1 MSHVH
6 EATNPHPRRS
16 RLLRIRFRLIG
27 VLALIAAVAMVAPA
41 CGSSSSKS
49 NSAPA
54 VTAANQ
60 SASSGQ
66 TSGAG
71 LGGKI
76 KVGTACGDTVAV
88 GPKNPNGVY
97 ATMSAA
103 LKNIYSSYPGVLYAS
118 PWATKKI
125 TAKPPWKIG
134 YIAFAI
140 TNQYNEDVLKG
151 LRQQFA
157 AAKAQGLVTG
167 SLVTNIPATSAQST
181 PEGQISAIQQMVR
194 QGVNAIIL
202 LPVDSVSETPAMEA
216 AGKAG
221 VPVILADTPPAPG
234 SRYAVAAWSQ
244 NQVEADAGALGI
256 IQKGNI
262 LMVKGIPG
270 NENDVV
276 LYNQA
281 VADLKNCPN
290 IHVAATLY
298 GQWDNG
304 TAKSVVSTYL
314 ASHPQPIAGAI
325 QDGGMFAGVVSAFL
339 AKGLTAPTVS
349 GGECYGGDLSW
360 WLAHQ
365 SSYKTVAG
373 CFNGFQGAYT
383 YFNVALRV
391 LANKGPKYNVLEMPA
406 VTIDN
411 ANLSQY
417 AQKGLPL
424 TSNAEIGGPVTA
436 WCDNTCLNKYFKQSG
451 PATKG

>member
-1 MSHVH
+1 MEYEVKQEQAKRSGLRG
-6 EATNPHPRRS
+6 AWTRR
-16 RLLRIRFRLIG
+16 
-27 VLALIAAVAMVAPA
+27 VVALAIAIAAAVLVAA
-41 CGSSSSKS
+41 CGSSSSS
-49 NSAPA
+49 SSSSATVAATSTPA
-54 VTAANQ
+54 STGPVAA
-60 SASSGQ
+60 
-66 TSGAG
+66 AG
-71 LGGKI
+71 VNGKV
-76 KVGTACGDTVAV
+76 KEGTGCGDTVAV
-88 GPKNPNGVY
+88 GPKNPTGVY
-97 ATMSAA
+97 ASMSDQ
-103 LKNIYSSYPGVLYAS
+103 LKNIYSSYPNDLYAS

-140 TNQYNEDVLKG
+140 TNQYNDDVLKG
-151 LRQQFA
+151 LKKEFA

-167 SLVTNIPATSAQST
+167 DLVTNIPATSAQST
-181 PEGQISAIQQMVR
+181 PEGQISAIQQMVS

-234 SRYAVAAWSQ
+234 SKYAVSAWSQ
-244 NQVEADAGALGI
+244 NQVEADAGALGLI
-256 IQKGNI
+256 GKGNI
-262 LMVKGIPG
+262 LMVKGIAG

-281 VADLKNCPN
+281 IADLKNCPN

-304 TAKSVVSTYL
+304 TAKSVVSQYL

-325 QDGGMFAGVVSAFL
+325 QDGGMFAGVVQAFQ
-339 AKGLTAPTVS
+339 AKGLSAPTVS
-349 GGECYGGDLSW
+349 DGECYGGDLSW
-360 WLAHQ
+360 WLDRI
-365 SSYKTVAG
+365 STYKTVAG
-373 CFNGFQGAYT
+373 CFNGFQGAST

-411 ANLSQY
+411 SNLAQY

-424 TSNAEIGGPVTA
+424 TSSSEIGGPDTA
-436 WCDNTCLNKYFKQSG
+436 WCDNACLDKYFMTAGAASKS
-451 PATKG
+451 